1 MRAKAKNDAVSV
13 HAIAGT
19 HVVLLGLDVPDTAR
33 KGLLGFSIWR
43 KDAKT
48 GAERPL
54 FADRHFAFMDVDAQ
68 PGTLSAASDKC
79 PVQTFQWADY
89 AAKPA
94 TDYVYRVAPVY
105 GTPKAL
111 KPGDAVSVAVRTEA
125 TDNGEHAVF
134 FNRGAAGSQAYAKK
148 FGALRRWYLAAEN
161 GRTTWQE
168 FIRPGDDPSGD
179 AWRWLSRGLEEAML
193 AFIAQATGPQHK
205 IRGAVYEFTHRPV
218 IDALVAAI
226 ERGVDVKLVHHA
238 KPQTVRLLKG
248 GKNAKGAVV
257 NVTVKPGDPPVIF
270 KNMAVVEE
278 TGPDTTGAAASH
290 AVRAAGLK
298 DRANAKALEK
308 MLIPRRNTQ
317 ISHNKFLVLLEG
329 DKPAQVWTGSTNFTA
344 GGIFGQ
350 SNVGQIVRDAGVAA
364 EYLAYWT
371 ALSKDPKN
379 KAQKGDKPEPG
390 FANWTVAR
398 QPDLSGPPPTG
409 VTAIFSPRATE
420 GMLDWYG
427 AMLAGAKQSA
437 HMTSAFTIAKQIEG
451 GVKAGPKD
459 ARYYLLL
466 ESNRAPFIKAPFARM
481 AQDSR
486 VGFAWGDELTPDV
499 SDTEDKLESLT
510 GLNDFVSY
518 IHTKYMLID
527 ALGDDPIVITGSA
540 NFSAAS
546 TTENDENMLVIRGDT
561 RVADVFLGE
570 FVRLFNHFKT
580 RNRVN
585 AQTQAERAAG
595 RHLCETDAWTTPW
608 FTEGAPECAE
618 RRLYA

>member
-1 MRAKAKNDAVSV
+1 MRVKAKNDAISV
-13 HAIAGT
+13 HAIAGA
-19 HVVLLGLDVPDTAR
+19 HVVLLAMDVAPAAR

-43 KDAKT
+43 KNKAT

-54 FADRHFAFMDVDAQ
+54 FADRHFAFMDVDAR
-68 PGTLSAASDKC
+68 PGSLTVTSDKC
-79 PVQTFQWADY
+79 PVQTLQWADY
-89 AAKPA
+89 AASPD
-94 TDYVYRVAPVY
+94 TEYTYRVAPVY
-105 GTPKAL
+105 GAPRAL
-111 KPGDAVSVAVRTEA
+111 KPGDAVTVAVRTEA

-148 FGALRRWYLAAEN
+148 FGALRRWYLAAQN
-161 GRTTWQE
+161 GRTTWQA
-168 FIRPGDDPSGD
+168 FIRPGDDPSGE

-205 IRGAVYEFTHRPV
+205 IRGAVYEFTHPPV
-218 IDALVAAI
+218 IDALAAAI

-238 KPQTVRLLKG
+238 KPQTMRVLKG
-248 GKNAKGAVV
+248 GKAAKGGMVS
-257 NVTVKPGDPPVIF
+257 VTAKPGDPPVTF
-270 KNMAVVEE
+270 ANTAVIDE
-278 TGPDTTGAAASH
+278 TGPDAVGAAALH
-290 AVRAAGLK
+290 ATRAAGLK
-298 DRANAKALEK
+298 DRANARAFEK

-350 SNVGQIVRDAGVAA
+350 SNVGHIVRDAGVAA
-364 EYLAYWT
+364 DYLAYWT
-371 ALSKDPKN
+371 ALAKDPKN
-379 KAQKGDKPEPG
+379 KAQKGEKPETG
-390 FANWTVAR
+390 LAAWTVAR
-398 QPDLSGPPPTG
+398 QPDLSGPPPKG

-420 GMLDWYG
+420 AMLDWYG
-427 AMLAGAKQSA
+427 AMLAGAKRSA
-437 HMTSAFTIAKQIEG
+437 HMTSAFTIAKQIEA

-481 AQDSR
+481 AQDAR

-540 NFSAAS
+540 NFSSAS
-546 TTENDENMLVIRGDT
+546 TTENDENMLVIRGNT

-570 FVRLFNHFKT
+570 FVRLFNHFKV
-580 RNRVN
+580 RNLVN
-585 AQTQAERAAG
+585 AQTPAEREAS
-595 RHLCETDAWTTPW
+595 RHLCETDAWTKPW
-608 FTEGAPECAE
+608 FTDGAPENAE
-618 RRLYA
+618 RLLYA